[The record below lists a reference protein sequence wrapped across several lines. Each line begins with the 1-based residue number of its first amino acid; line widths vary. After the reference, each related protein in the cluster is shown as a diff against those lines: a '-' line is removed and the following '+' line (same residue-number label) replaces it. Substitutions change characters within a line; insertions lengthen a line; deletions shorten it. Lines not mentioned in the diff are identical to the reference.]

1 MDIGLK
7 SSVSTAFGYL
17 GMLAAAA
24 IAASF
29 AGFDLANLAIVAG
42 ALSLGIGFGLQS
54 IANNFVSGLILLAE
68 RPVKVGDWIRVSGE
82 EGYVRR
88 ISVRATEI
96 QTFERSTVIVPNSD
110 LISGTV
116 KNMMLSDRS
125 GRLSIKIG
133 VGYDSDP
140 DQVRT
145 ILQEVARSHQQVL
158 GFPEPRVYLTDF
170 GDNSI
175 DFRARRLPRRRRQ
188 HAIGRQRS
196 ALCDPQ
202 ALPRGE
208 RRDSVPAA

>member
-1 MDIGLK
+1 M
-7 SSVSTAFGYL
+7 
-17 GMLAAAA
+17 
-24 IAASF
+24 
-29 AGFDLANLAIVAG
+29 
-42 ALSLGIGFGLQS
+42 
-54 IANNFVSGLILLAE
+54 SGLILLAE

-175 DFRARRLPRRRRQ
+175 DFRLDVYLGDVDNMLSVGSDLRY
-188 HAIGRQRS
+188 AILKRFREENVEIPFPQR
-196 ALCDPQ
+196 DIHV
-202 ALPRGE
+202 RGE
-208 RRDSVPAA
+208 VSLATRGQDGKDGA